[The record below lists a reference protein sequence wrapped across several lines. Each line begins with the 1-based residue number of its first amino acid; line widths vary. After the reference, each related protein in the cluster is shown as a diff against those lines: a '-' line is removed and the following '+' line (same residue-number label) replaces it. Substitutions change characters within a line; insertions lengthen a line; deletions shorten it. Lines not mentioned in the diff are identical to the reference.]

1 MAISS
6 GFFNSVGGDRKYDA
20 VQFGAVFS
28 TFISD
33 GVFRDNGGLMAI
45 TPGPAS
51 NVYVADGW
59 AWFNGIWVRNDSSY
73 LFTLPAATTSPRYDA
88 VVLQVDK
95 DDAVRASSIVYISGT
110 PASTPAKP
118 TLTNT
123 ATKFLYPL
131 AYVLRPANSTTITA
145 DNIEITTGT
154 AATPW
159 ATNRLASPR
168 ESPAI
173 SSGTA
178 APTGGANGDIYFRVA

>member
-33 GVFRDNGGLMAI
+33 GVFRDNGGQLAI

-51 NVYVADGW
+51 NVYVDTGW
-59 AWFNGIWVRNDSSY
+59 AWFQGVWVRNDAKY
-73 LFTLPAATTSPRYDA
+73 LLALPAATTSPRYDA
-88 VVLQVDK
+88 VVLKVDK
-95 DDAVRASSIVYISGT
+95 SDGVRASSIIYVSGT
-110 PASTPAKP
+110 AASTPAKP
-118 TLTNT
+118 TFTNT
-123 ATKFLYPL
+123 ATVFYYPL
-131 AYVLRPANSTTITA
+131 AYVLRPANSTTIVSG
-145 DNIEITTGT
+145 NIELSTGT
-154 AATPW
+154 TATPW

-178 APTGGANGDIYFRVA
+178 APSGGANGDLYFKVV